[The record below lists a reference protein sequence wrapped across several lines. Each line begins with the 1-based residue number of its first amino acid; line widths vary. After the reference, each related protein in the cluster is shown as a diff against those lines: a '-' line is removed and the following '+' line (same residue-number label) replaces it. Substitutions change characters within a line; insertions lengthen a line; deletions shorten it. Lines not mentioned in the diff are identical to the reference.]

1 MSLGLSS
8 CVNLKKSYCPL
19 SCRSCLLRLA
29 WDPAVCPLA
38 LWCSFL
44 VSAACFGVFPVV
56 VPVPLPLHVRARTAW
71 LKSKVGGLLAVG
83 FRWQAVCFYLCTS
96 CSCQFPH
103 TTMCH
108 YPNVC
113 VYVFVCVPL
122 HPWPFSEILHQG
134 ASIVVIQVASLLIS
148 KIAISGGVL
157 SLDAL
162 PTTTARLSSSA
173 TAIADSAKT
182 ATVVTCLSEVFQISG
197 FVVGCL
203 DDMLNCFTRLLVLVA
218 WSASSLV
225 CEPTI
230 GEKYIRFYMVIFMIY
245 IYIYSS

>member
-44 VSAACFGVFPVV
+44 VSAACLGVFPVV

-96 CSCQFPH
+96 CSCQCPH

-113 VYVFVCVPL
+113 VCVCVCLSIAGLFQKSCTKALPL
-122 HPWPFSEILHQG
+122 WSSKLQACWYPKYLSQEESFHWMPFQPPQPGCQVPPPPLR
-134 ASIVVIQVASLLIS
+134 IQQKQRQLWLVFLKSFRYLVLLWVAWMICWTASL
-148 KIAISGGVL
+148 
-157 SLDAL
+157 DF
-162 PTTTARLSSSA
+162 SS
-173 TAIADSAKT
+173 
-182 ATVVTCLSEVFQISG
+182 
-197 FVVGCL
+197 
-203 DDMLNCFTRLLVLVA
+203 
-218 WSASSLV
+218 W
-225 CEPTI
+225 
-230 GEKYIRFYMVIFMIY
+230 
-245 IYIYSS
+245 

>member
-1 MSLGLSS
+1 MA
-8 CVNLKKSYCPL
+8 
-19 SCRSCLLRLA
+19 SCLLLLMHFVFM
-29 WDPAVCPLA
+29 PI
-38 LWCSFL
+38 STHYN
-44 VSAACFGVFPVV
+44 VS
-56 VPVPLPLHVRARTAW
+56 L
-71 LKSKVGGLLAVG
+71 SK
-83 FRWQAVCFYLCTS
+83 C
-96 CSCQFPH
+96 
-103 TTMCH
+103 
-108 YPNVC
+108 VC
-113 VYVFVCVPL
+113 VYVCVCVPL

-148 KIAISGGVL
+148 EIPISGGVL

-218 WSASSLV
+218 
-225 CEPTI
+225 
-230 GEKYIRFYMVIFMIY
+230 
-245 IYIYSS
+245 